1 MLGFVVKIEIALKSG
16 EKISFSGSGCQEA
29 TVNFFY
35 EWPCVCVSPKQLG
48 KAKDVDELI
57 GLLMNNV
64 WDDDRLIFAES
75 LEINSDVVCDSYDA
89 YRFIELIKE
98 NIHSMDDIKEIVM
111 ELREYTELHFY
122 REYRYDRIND
132 KYTGIKKGLPE
143 VAEEYCG
150 YFIDQSIFIFKDFVD
165 CKIIKEES
173 LYLDSDSD
181 DIYFDWDGCGIDFS
195 GCPLARN

>member
-16 EKISFSGSGCQEA
+16 EKIYFSGSGCQEA

-35 EWPCVCVSPKQLG
+35 EWPCVCISPKQLG

-57 GLLMNNV
+57 GLLINNV

-122 REYRYDRIND
+122 REYRYDCING
-132 KYTGIKKGLPE
+132 KYTEIRKGLAE

-150 YFIDQSIFIFKDFVD
+150 DFIDQSIFIFKDFAD

-195 GCPLARN
+195 GCPLVRD